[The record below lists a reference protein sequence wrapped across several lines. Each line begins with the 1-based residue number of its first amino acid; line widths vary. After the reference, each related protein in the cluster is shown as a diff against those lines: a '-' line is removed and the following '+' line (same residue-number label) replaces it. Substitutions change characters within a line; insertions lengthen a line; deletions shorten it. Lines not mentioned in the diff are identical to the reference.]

1 MASLVCGSLAFDTIT
16 VFPGRFADQI
26 LPEQLHILNV
36 SFLVPTL
43 RREFGGCAGNIAYTL
58 KLLGGEPVVLAALG
72 NDGASYLDHL
82 KKLGISRD
90 SVYVAADNYT
100 AQAIIITDASN
111 NQITAFHPGAMM
123 QAHETGLPARS
134 DIQLAIIGPDG
145 RDAMIRRANDLAA
158 AKIPFV
164 FDPGQGLPMFDGREL
179 RAFIQQ
185 ATWVTVNDYE
195 AKMLT
200 DRTGL
205 SLAELSTSHLKG
217 VIVTLGDQGCEVW
230 EQGVRTHVAGV
241 KAAEVVDPTGCGD
254 AFRGALLYGLELGWP
269 LIKCVELG
277 NRVGALKIAYR
288 GGQNHPVDKVALGA

>member
-72 NDGASYLDHL
+72 NDGSDYLAHL
-82 KKLGISRD
+82 KALGVSTD
-90 SVYVAADNYT
+90 SVYVASDNYT
-100 AQAIIITDASN
+100 AQAIIITDAAN

-123 QAHETGLPARS
+123 QAHEAGLPARA
-134 DIQLAIIGPDG
+134 DITLAIIGPDG

-158 AKIPFV
+158 AQIPFV
-164 FDPGQGLPMFDGREL
+164 FDPGQGLPMFDGDDL
-179 RAFIQQ
+179 RAFIAQ
-185 ATWVTVNDYE
+185 ASWVTVNDYE

-205 SLAELSTSHLKG
+205 GLAALSTSHLKG

-230 EQGVRTHVAGV
+230 EQGVRTHLPGVA
-241 KAAEVVDPTGCGD
+241 ASEVLDPTGCGD
-254 AFRGALLYGLELGWP
+254 AFRGALLFGLEQGWP
-269 LIKCVELG
+269 LIDCVKLG
-277 NRVGALKIAYR
+277 NKIGAVKIAYR
-288 GGQNHPVDKVALGA
+288 GGQNHPVDRAALGL

>member
-16 VFPGRFADQI
+16 VFPGRFVDQI
-26 LPEQLHILNV
+26 MPEQLHILNV

-82 KKLGISRD
+82 KTLGISAD
-90 SVYVAADNYT
+90 SVHVASDNYT
-100 AQAIIITDASN
+100 AQAIIITDSTN

-123 QAHETGLPARS
+123 QAHEAGLPARA
-134 DIQLAIIGPDG
+134 DIKLAIIGPDG
-145 RDAMIRRANDLAA
+145 RDAMIRRASDLAA

-164 FDPGQGLPMFDGREL
+164 FDPGQGLPMFDGADL
-179 RAFIQQ
+179 RAFITQ

-195 AKMLT
+195 GRMLCERT
-200 DRTGL
+200 DM
-205 SLAELSTSHLKG
+205 SLAELSTGHLKG
-217 VIVTLGDQGCEVW
+217 VIVTLGDQGCDVW
-230 EQGVRTHVAGV
+230 EQGVRTHVPGV
-241 KAAEVVDPTGCGD
+241 AAAEVVDPTGCGD

-269 LIKCVELG
+269 LIDCVKLG
-277 NRVGALKIAYR
+277 NKIGAVKISYR
-288 GGQNHPVDKVALGA
+288 GGQNHPVDKAALGV